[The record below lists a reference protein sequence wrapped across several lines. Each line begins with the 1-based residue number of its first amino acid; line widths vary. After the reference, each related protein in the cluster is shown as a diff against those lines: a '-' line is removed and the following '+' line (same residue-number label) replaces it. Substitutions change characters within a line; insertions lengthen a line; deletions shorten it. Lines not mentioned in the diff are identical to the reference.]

1 MNNDCISLV
10 NGMTLFNG
18 PQLNLGSSGT
28 LLFSKIEKPTL
39 FLMKPLENTRK
50 QQTSNKNIN
59 EEQMICENEDSIS
72 FYQESI
78 LPISEDS
85 AFSNENSQSNSHMN
99 FSDSLKS
106 RLIVNEKNA
115 EKSLNQDIVTSIID
129 EISCHNINEH
139 IKTEPLPQS
148 LLFDFDNLEAIT
160 HSSSFMYDT
169 GKEVQSNQSG
179 FTIPNNQ
186 TTLIHQNTT
195 TMLNSVHS
203 SQVVLSNPNNG
214 PTIDQLNSGLN
225 FSSAINKEMPLN
237 NHSNNVVY
245 PPSNQGILTQ
255 ASNINAMSEM
265 TDNELL
271 HFINPAAFDQS
282 KIIQLIPLRNH

>member
-18 PQLNLGSSGT
+18 PQLNLGSNGT
-28 LLFSKIEKPTL
+28 LLFPKIEKPTL
-39 FLMKPLENTRK
+39 FLMKPLENTGK
-50 QQTSNKNIN
+50 QQTSNKDIN
-59 EEQMICENEDSIS
+59 KEQMICENEDSIS
-72 FYQESI
+72 FHQESI

-106 RLIVNEKNA
+106 RLIANKKNL
-115 EKSLNQDIVTSIID
+115 EKSMNQDIVTSIID
-129 EISCHNINEH
+129 EISCHNINDH

-160 HSSSFMYDT
+160 HSNSFMYDT

-186 TTLIHQNTT
+186 TTLIHQNNTS

-214 PTIDQLNSGLN
+214 PTIDQLNSHLN

-237 NHSNNVVY
+237 NHSNNIVY
-245 PPSNQGILTQ
+245 PQPNQGILTQ
-255 ASNINAMSEM
+255 ASNINVMSEM

-282 KIIQLIPLRNH
+282 KIIQFIPL